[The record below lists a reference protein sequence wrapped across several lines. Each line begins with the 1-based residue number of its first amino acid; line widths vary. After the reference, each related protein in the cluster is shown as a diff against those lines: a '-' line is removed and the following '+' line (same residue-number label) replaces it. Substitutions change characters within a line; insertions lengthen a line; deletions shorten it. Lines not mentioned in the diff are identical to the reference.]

1 MFTESELLDQLKDM
15 GYAVF
20 HITAKHGAYVNN
32 QKVSREK
39 FFELLNECG
48 NDPDQKMIAFHYSIM
63 SEGISIH
70 GLTHSIMLRNLSV
83 IEMCQTIG
91 RVIRIHKDD
100 RKAIADG
107 KMKAGEFALYRKP
120 FGSIVIPVNNNYGDK
135 IVKQLQ
141 NVIDTVFVKGEV
153 PVA

>member
-1 MFTESELLDQLKDM
+1 
-15 GYAVF
+15 
-20 HITAKHGAYVNN
+20 
-32 QKVSREK
+32 
-39 FFELLNECG
+39 
-48 NDPDQKMIAFHYSIM
+48 M

-70 GLTHSIMLRNLSV
+70 GLTHSIMLRNLPV

-100 RKAIADG
+100 RKAIAEG

-141 NVIDTVFVKGEV
+141 NVIDIVFVKGEV